1 MITRPNVKINLGL
14 HVLGKREDG
23 FHDIET
29 LMLPVNFFQ
38 DELEINI
45 SDRFNA
51 RIGAGWKES
60 EDLTVRAYR
69 QLSQTYHNMP
79 PVSIRLVKHAP
90 VGAGLGGG
98 SADGAFALK
107 MLNELCNLKMN
118 EEVMLRQAA
127 RLGSDCPFFIHNIP
141 MIATGKGD
149 VLEPYDI
156 DLKHFTVKIIVPQ
169 GIRINTAEAYKD
181 VEDHRGM
188 SLKEAL
194 SYPVDQWKDVLV
206 NDFEKTVFAAHPQ
219 LAQLKQQMYDRGAIY
234 ASMSGSGSAIYGL
247 FVK

>member
-219 LAQLKQQMYDRGAIY
+219 LAQLKQQMYDKGAIY

>member
-118 EEVMLRQAA
+118 EDVMLRQAA

>member
-118 EEVMLRQAA
+118 EEVMLRQAT

>member
-38 DELEINI
+38 DELEINV

-118 EEVMLRQAA
+118 EEVLLRQAA
-127 RLGSDCPFFIHNIP
+127 RLGSDCPFFIHNVP

-156 DLKHFTVKIIVPQ
+156 NLKQFTVKIIVPQ
-169 GIRINTAEAYKD
+169 GIRISTAEAYKN
-181 VEDHRGM
+181 VEEHRGI
-188 SLKEAL
+188 SLREAL
-194 SYPVDQWKDVLV
+194 AYPVDQWRDVLV
-206 NDFEKTVFAAHPQ
+206 NDFEKTVFEAHPQ

>member
-181 VEDHRGM
+181 VEDHRGI

>member
-51 RIGAGWKES
+51 RSGAGWKES

-118 EEVMLRQAA
+118 EDVMLRQAA

-219 LAQLKQQMYDRGAIY
+219 LAQLKQQMYDKGAIY